1 MHEGYPCKGENRGG
15 TGVDAGVK
23 MGTKKRAIATNCYSP
38 LGCHYLQDIMRVLK
52 KTLSQRVNIF
62 FKMNTLS
69 AERCP
74 FFAWILT
81 SKKSIFATFS
91 AHFSPHAS
99 PRSFSL
105 SEGILRTRHPPSKSL
120 AFPPFIFPFR
130 GQPSQANS
138 QAKPTGR
145 VSVKTLCFLQKSHTF
160 YCKFQLVLA

>member
-1 MHEGYPCKGENRGG
+1 MWKNGYKKGP
-15 TGVDAGVK
+15 A
-23 MGTKKRAIATNCYSP
+23 AICYEPFS
-38 LGCHYLQDIMRVLK
+38 GCHYSRDFMRVLFQ
-52 KTLSQRVNIF
+52 TLSHLVNIF

>member
-1 MHEGYPCKGENRGG
+1 MTKEQFPEILLFPTRIIEEKFKIYPHNLPKKGIPRS
-15 TGVDAGVK
+15 
-23 MGTKKRAIATNCYSP
+23 Y
-38 LGCHYLQDIMRVLK
+38 Y
-52 KTLSQRVNIF
+52 VNIF